1 MNQYD
6 SLHDEVDNLEA
17 VEGITPL
24 AATTLPDP
32 FGPLLRKLIRQ
43 GSMTVEEIAAELGL
57 DADDAQHL
65 GSHLA
70 AKGYLREEEHEASWR
85 DGLPRLSGPYSQ
97 AFHPPRSVGDRRS
110 LARRVGEESRLS
122 PTT

>member
-1 MNQYD
+1 MSQYD
-6 SLHDEVDNLEA
+6 SLHDEVDNLET

-57 DADDAQHL
+57 DQDEAQDL

-70 AKGYLREEEHEASWR
+70 AKGYLREEEHEASGGTVYR
-85 DGLPRLSGPYSQ
+85 VY
-97 AFHPPRSVGDRRS
+97 
-110 LARRVGEESRLS
+110 LARIRKHSIPLDL
-122 PTT
+122 